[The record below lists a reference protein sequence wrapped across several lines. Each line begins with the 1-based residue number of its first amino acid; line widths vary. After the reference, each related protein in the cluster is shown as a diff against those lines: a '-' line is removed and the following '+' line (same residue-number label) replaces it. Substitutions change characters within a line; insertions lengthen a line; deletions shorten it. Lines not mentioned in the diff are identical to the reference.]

1 MTTAA
6 LLGRR
11 GRRFDHPVLAVS
23 ARPRATSR
31 MMFRCW
37 DDRRKRSKASSGVIF
52 SRSIRMP
59 LAWPMTSSGQQG
71 LLQMAAKASEGAAFI
86 NARAATEACRQYVP
100 QENTTCSAGRPKA
113 AIPIARCKTLTAHST
128 EPVLRLC
135 GAAQAGAARAAAES
149 SKSDEDGRAAHHQ
162 PPIGKVSS
170 TMSAASEVIRDRL
183 AEMAGLGDWRYVSGC
198 SVGRGQR
205 GGASSSTMSP

>member
-86 NARAATEACRQYVP
+86 
-100 QENTTCSAGRPKA
+100 K
-113 AIPIARCKTLTAHST
+113 
-128 EPVLRLC
+128 
-135 GAAQAGAARAAAES
+135 ARAAAES

-183 AEMAGLGDWRYVSGC
+183 TEMAGLGDWRYVSG
-198 SVGRGQR
+198 
-205 GGASSSTMSP
+205 